1 MYTPPNVADSRH
13 FPESAATKGRAPC
26 PMKNHEVFQKIAQL
40 GVIPVIAMD
49 RVEDALPLADAL
61 IEGGLPVIE
70 ITFRTQAAAEVI
82 KTISRNRP
90 ELLLGA
96 GTVLT
101 VENLEAARA
110 CGAAFAVAPG
120 LNPKVVSRANELS
133 FPFVPGVVTP
143 TDIEAALALD
153 CTTLK
158 FFPSEA
164 AGGVPMLK
172 ALSAPYKHAG
182 VRFVPTGGVSTANLE
197 SYLSLDTVAAVGGT
211 WLATKDD
218 IAAGRWTDVQQR
230 CRDAVATVQ
239 RVR

>member
-1 MYTPPNVADSRH
+1 
-13 FPESAATKGRAPC
+13 
-26 PMKNHEVFQKIAQL
+26 MKNHEVFQRIAQL
-40 GVIPVIAMD
+40 GVVPVIAMD

-61 IEGGLPVIE
+61 IEGGLPIIE

-82 KTISRNRP
+82 KTISQNRP
-90 ELLLGA
+90 ELLVGA

-101 VENLEAARA
+101 LENLEAARS
-110 CGAAFAVAPG
+110 CGATFAVAPG
-120 LNPKVVSRANELS
+120 LNPRVVTKANELG
-133 FPFVPGVVTP
+133 FPFVPGVATP
-143 TDIEAALALD
+143 TDIEAALSLD

-172 ALSAPYKHAG
+172 ALSAPYKHMG
-182 VRFVPTGGVSTANLE
+182 IRFVPTGGVSVGNLE

-218 IAAGRWTDVQQR
+218 IAAGRWSDIQDR
-230 CRDAVATVQ
+230 CRAAVATVS
-239 RVR
+239 RLRKGG